1 MRPLIDADF
10 NATSR
15 EIFMRLDIYLDE
27 IPLEVTKENYL
38 IDASWLE
45 EGSADSSNPFG
56 AVSSNEFSFR
66 LYNENGLFS
75 PTNTSSI
82 YFGKIR
88 NGLKIV
94 PFIRAIDTDWQQLG
108 EYFVTDWS
116 AAITGTYADVTA
128 NDKWYQIFNSIAP
141 NYPVLLNIP
150 FKSLLSEVYTM
161 MGYEVEIS
169 DELIE
174 ILPVAFIEGTPLDF
188 TQEILSGALAF
199 CTCNKVGLPV
209 IYPFSSSRNIR
220 ATITDSDQIKAVSVT
235 QSTTKTY
242 DGVELTYAL
251 PSYTESSK
259 LVELTDLEVPAGY
272 SNVLNVLS
280 TSTPVLKHTLV
291 SIQST
296 LEKISLVKYTAS
308 SQLLSFELFNPSEV
322 TVAASLSMYG
332 IPVIFTEVVLTDN
345 GTSLL
350 KFNSRYIQ
358 TATYASKYKEL
369 LGNVVDS
376 TVPFLNLSVRGNPL
390 LDIGDR
396 IQVSSAKYNLFF
408 DGIIQRMAYTYDG
421 GLTCEMV
428 LMNSAVLEED
438 A

>member
-10 NATSR
+10 NAASR

-94 PFIRAIDTDWQQLG
+94 PFIRTIDTDWQQLG

-220 ATITDSDQIKAVSVT
+220 ATITDSDQIKTVSAP

-322 TVAASLSMYG
+322 TITASLSMYG

-350 KFNSRYIQ
+350 KINSRYIQ

-369 LGNVVDS
+369 LENVVDS
-376 TVPFLNLSVRGNPL
+376 TVPFLNLSIRGNPL

-421 GLTCEMV
+421 GLTCEMI
-428 LMNSAVLEED
+428 LMNSAVLEEGV
-438 A
+438 

>member
-10 NATSR
+10 NAASR

-94 PFIRAIDTDWQQLG
+94 PFIRTIDTDWQQLG

-199 CTCNKVGLPV
+199 CTCNKVGLPA

-296 LEKISLVKYTAS
+296 LEKISLVNYTAS

-322 TVAASLSMYG
+322 TIAASLTMYG
-332 IPVIFTEVVLTDN
+332 IPVLFTEVVLTDS

-358 TATYASKYKEL
+358 TAAYASKYKEL
-369 LGNVVDS
+369 LENIVDS

-428 LMNSAVLEED
+428 LMNSAVLEEGV
-438 A
+438 